1 MRVLTP
7 WTSGPP
13 RNPPSSDVSLPLCY
27 YAVMRGWHAPVLDEV
42 LATGWSDAMSA
53 VATALDGS
61 RVQSTISLLGQ
72 MASTDPSRLLE
83 RSKPYQAS
91 LLHLAVYARSPPLVS
106 RLLQIGLE
114 IGVDP
119 VKSADGS
126 LKGDHDGLTP
136 RAVDFFGRAPLTYAA
151 CADAADLLHLL
162 LGSQAAVDARDTA
175 GRTALHV
182 ACAMGHTA
190 SIRCLLSAGANMC
203 MHMCMHVHMHTCMHM
218 TCAHAHVTYTCTCAS
233 IRCLLSA
240 GAKPT
245 ASDEHLN
252 TAMHFAAQEA
262 REQVRTRRVPPLQTP
277 TLRAPPTLC
286 LQPCQPKA
294 SSRY

>member
-190 SIRCLLSAGANMC
+190 SIRCLLSAGA
-203 MHMCMHVHMHTCMHM
+203 
-218 TCAHAHVTYTCTCAS
+218 
-233 IRCLLSA
+233 
-240 GAKPT
+240 KPT